1 MDFPRGA
8 LVWLPTENVRVRE
21 LLVDHKIDRIEF
33 AVTTFDVVLVPKKSE
48 ILAKV
53 TLKVCPEQGS
63 VCP

>member
-33 AVTTFDVVLVPKKSE
+33 AVTTFERYRCCFGAEEVRNS
-48 ILAKV
+48 
-53 TLKVCPEQGS
+53 G
-63 VCP
+63 